1 MVAGLTDAGIKA
13 AKPNGKSYTMFD
25 TGGLYLEVSPTG
37 NKWWRFRY
45 KKNGVR
51 IKISLGVYPEVSLKK
66 AREKRDAARTL
77 LASGGDPKTEKNVAE
92 HKRNAPTF
100 HSVAEEWFSVKKEAW
115 SDGHTRTMRLR
126 LDSYLLPMLP
136 RKPFSELT
144 TQDFLE
150 VLRKVENRGRLETAH
165 RLAQICGQVARFARL
180 SGIIRYDPVQGI
192 SEVLKPA
199 KEKHQATITNPAEV
213 GRLLS
218 IIETYPGRTVT
229 LMALRIMPYVFVRSG
244 ELRGAKWEEID
255 MDGAVWTIPAA
266 RMKIRREHM
275 VPLSRQVIA
284 LFEEL
289 RRIAPGPLCFP
300 SPMSSTRCISDV
312 ALLNGLR
319 RIGYGREEMC
329 IHGFRSMA
337 STLLNEQGYRPDIIE
352 AQLAHT
358 YANQIRAAY
367 NHAQYFEERRKM
379 MQDWADYLDCLRIS
393 VEA

>member
-1 MVAGLTDAGIKA
+1 
-13 AKPNGKSYTMFD
+13 
-25 TGGLYLEVSPTG
+25 
-37 NKWWRFRY
+37 
-45 KKNGVR
+45 
-51 IKISLGVYPEVSLKK
+51 
-66 AREKRDAARTL
+66 
-77 LASGGDPKTEKNVAE
+77 
-92 HKRNAPTF
+92 
-100 HSVAEEWFSVKKEAW
+100 
-115 SDGHTRTMRLR
+115 MRLR

-266 RMKIRREHM
+266 RMKCT
-275 VPLSRQVIA
+275 
-284 LFEEL
+284 
-289 RRIAPGPLCFP
+289 G
-300 SPMSSTRCISDV
+300 SD
-312 ALLNGLR
+312 L
-319 RIGYGREEMC
+319 I
-329 IHGFRSMA
+329 
-337 STLLNEQGYRPDIIE
+337 
-352 AQLAHT
+352 
-358 YANQIRAAY
+358 
-367 NHAQYFEERRKM
+367 
-379 MQDWADYLDCLRIS
+379 
-393 VEA
+393 